1 MPKFTT
7 PKIAAMVSVLLAL
20 AALGG
25 PAAGTD
31 ANSGQGADHA
41 NRTLRVSLVRH
52 GESEANLA
60 GIADTDLPGA
70 PLTVTGIQQAETF
83 ADSLTDQR
91 RPADAVYASA
101 MYRAQQTAAP
111 LAEALDRN
119 VWILPNVHEIDL
131 GDLPAGPSRRS
142 ADAEYRSPRNGSPAT
157 SKPSSRA
164 ANGHTL

>member
-101 MYRAQQTAAP
+101 MYRA
-111 LAEALDRN
+111 
-119 VWILPNVHEIDL
+119 
-131 GDLPAGPSRRS
+131 
-142 ADAEYRSPRNGSPAT
+142 
-157 SKPSSRA
+157 
-164 ANGHTL
+164 